1 MNEIDQF
8 LKDNQDDK
16 YASFSRKL
24 IPNTKYFIL
33 GIRTPEIKRFA
44 KKLVKENNYQS
55 FISSLPHT
63 YFEENQLHACILSY
77 IKDYQTTVKEL
88 DRFLD
93 YIDNWA
99 TCDQLKQHIAK
110 EHKKD
115 FLIKIKEYILSDK
128 TYHVRF
134 GADMLMD
141 YFYNDF
147 SLEYFSW
154 LKEVKND
161 DYYVKM
167 GIAWYLSVA
176 LVKRYDEVIPYFES
190 QYFPTWIHNKAIQK
204 ARESYR
210 ISEEKK
216 EYIKKLKID

>member
-1 MNEIDQF
+1 
-8 LKDNQDDK
+8 
-16 YASFSRKL
+16 
-24 IPNTKYFIL
+24 
-33 GIRTPEIKRFA
+33 
-44 KKLVKENNYQS
+44 
-55 FISSLPHT
+55 
-63 YFEENQLHACILSY
+63 
-77 IKDYQTTVKEL
+77 
-88 DRFLD
+88 
-93 YIDNWA
+93 
-99 TCDQLKQHIAK
+99 
-110 EHKKD
+110 
-115 FLIKIKEYILSDK
+115 
-128 TYHVRF
+128 
-134 GADMLMD
+134 MLMD

-176 LVKRYDEVIPYFES
+176 LVKRYDEVIPYFKT
-190 QYFPTWIHNKAIQK
+190 QYFPTWIHHKAIQK

>member
-93 YIDNWA
+93 YVDNWA
-99 TCDQLKQHIAK
+99 IC
-110 EHKKD
+110 
-115 FLIKIKEYILSDK
+115 
-128 TYHVRF
+128 
-134 GADMLMD
+134 DMLKPKI
-141 YFYNDF
+141 F
-147 SLEYFSW
+147 
-154 LKEVKND
+154 KKNLD
-161 DYYVKM
+161 K
-167 GIAWYLSVA
+167 LLPS
-176 LVKRYDEVIPYFES
+176 
-190 QYFPTWIHNKAIQK
+190 
-204 ARESYR
+204 
-210 ISEEKK
+210 
-216 EYIKKLKID
+216 IKKWLSNEATFFYSFLHFNKSYFIIIVMIFCKKLFFRNFSIIFISK